1 MSKPPPNYTWRII
14 HLPGTGGPA
23 ETLRYVKAPDAETA
37 IKKVVEE
44 FKITNVQVQQ
54 PLIAERVDG

>member
-1 MSKPPPNYTWRII
+1 
-14 HLPGTGGPA
+14 
-23 ETLRYVKAPDAETA
+23 VKAPDAETA

-54 PLIAERVDG
+54 RLIAEPIDG